1 MLLFAEAYED
11 WGKGR
16 RAAECLVLVA
26 YLLVSGY
33 WFSIYYEIGQGKKER
48 DALIR
53 AAQNGEIDKLYFEE
67 LPHSEYLFV
76 NEVRD
81 DDPAGIANFY
91 EFYNIPDSVEFSN
104 TPEGFS
110 PEE

>member
-1 MLLFAEAYED
+1 MECFILFAYQ
-11 WGKGR
+11 
-16 RAAECLVLVA
+16 LVA
-26 YLLVSGY
+26 GH
-33 WFSIYYEIGQGKKER
+33 WFSIYYDIGQGKKER

-81 DDPAGIANFY
+81 DDKAGIENFY
-91 EFYNIPDSVEFSN
+91 EFYKIPDSVEFRN
-104 TPEGFS
+104 TPEDFS